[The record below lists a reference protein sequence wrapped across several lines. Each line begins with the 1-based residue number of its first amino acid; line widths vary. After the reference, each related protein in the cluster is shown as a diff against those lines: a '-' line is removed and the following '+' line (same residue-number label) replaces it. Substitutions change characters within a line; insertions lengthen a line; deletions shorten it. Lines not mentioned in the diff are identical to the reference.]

1 MSLYNREVSGAFT
14 YNLSVRLRPESGF
27 EILTK
32 CGACQHFLQ
41 IFQPA
46 LTRTRVYIQE
56 DQDFFMF
63 LLLTINLS
71 IYLYFFE
78 ELERFRDSCL
88 LPQGNNQSIAVD
100 LKELTF
106 WLYQTYG
113 QRDGLGWGDQWYSFP
128 ILGTTTH
135 QYPPTR
141 RKPKLLPKTTK
152 SCHKRSLPLGRGTLF
167 GENERYC
174 KHSDFLSWVLGYCT
188 SA

>member
-1 MSLYNREVSGAFT
+1 MRSVSALSS
-14 YNLSVRLRPESGF
+14 NLSTSPHQNKDIYTRRSRLFYVFVPIKNQYQS
-27 EILTK
+27 IL
-32 CGACQHFLQ
+32 A
-41 IFQPA
+41 
-46 LTRTRVYIQE
+46 
-56 DQDFFMF
+56 
-63 LLLTINLS
+63 INLW

-88 LPQGNNQSIAVD
+88 LQGNNQSIAAD

-113 QRDGLGWGDQWYSFP
+113 QRAGLGWGDQWYSFP

-152 SCHKRSLPLGRGTLF
+152 SCHKRSLPLGRGILF
-167 GENERYC
+167 GKNERYC
-174 KHSDFLSWVLGYCT
+174 KHSDLLS
-188 SA
+188 